1 VPASFLGEQAV
12 KRITATENK
21 SELFPEINFCIVI
34 TVLVNTKSFASK
46 KFLKKALISLVGKKP
61 ADCHFEISKSAC
73 HFLL

>member
-34 TVLVNTKSFASK
+34 TMLVNTKSFASIK
-46 KFLKKALISLVGKKP
+46 I
-61 ADCHFEISKSAC
+61 FEESPYLFSW
-73 HFLL
+73 